1 MESYKC
7 SFVKKVHKI
16 GKSRI
21 QDFALT
27 AGIPGL
33 VICLGFFTP
42 FEHEFLIKLPF
53 NTTIRL
59 TD

>member
-33 VICLGFFTP
+33 VICLGFLLLLSMNFY
-42 FEHEFLIKLPF
+42 LNYRSKQ
-53 NTTIRL
+53 RY
-59 TD
+59 D